1 MLAKL
6 KRLIKI
12 HELTD
17 ERNNI
22 DQAVSLFK
30 PSIFWKDKPLVTQQM
45 RSWKRN
51 ELKNLVYEANNIE
64 LLIKKNSG
72 AAKNILSDFIINN
85 SKKTNN

>member
-1 MLAKL
+1 
-6 KRLIKI
+6 
-12 HELTD
+12 
-17 ERNNI
+17 
-22 DQAVSLFK
+22 
-30 PSIFWKDKPLVTQQM
+30 M
-45 RSWKRN
+45 RSGKRN